1 MRHIKQL
8 QITLAVILSILFS
21 VILSIILIL
30 YVADRASG
38 QTAPKATHVCTV
50 GETQA
55 NVTSVDC
62 GDFLLAIGDPW
73 PAAWK
78 GKGKGDQVFV
88 HTETFDGL
96 RQALPVAG
104 PIAELESKPAQLTCR
119 ERIRRAFFQHADG
132 SLARGSV
139 SVITPADCVD
149 IPEREREQY
158 TKEP

>member
-1 MRHIKQL
+1 MRHEKHL
-8 QITLAVILSILFS
+8 QVTLVVILAVIL
-21 VILSIILIL
+21 IL
-30 YVADRASG
+30 YAADRASG

-50 GETQA
+50 GETQDK
-55 NVTSVDC
+55 VTSVDC
-62 GDFLLAIGDPW
+62 GDFTLAIPDPW

-78 GKGKGDQVFV
+78 GKAKGDQVFV

-119 ERIRRAFFQHADG
+119 ERIRRAFFQRADG
-132 SLARGSV
+132 SLARSSV
-139 SVITPADCVD
+139 DVVTPRDCRD
-149 IPEREREQY
+149 IPVKEREGY